1 MVGEQDEKGGLFMAT
16 TEKMLSTLNE
26 KAQNHHYK
34 QLWQKIQSKEAKI
47 GILGLGYVGLPNAVA
62 KAENGYSVIGFDLD
76 EIKVEKVNRGI
87 SYINDVTQEELKKVV
102 QHRYLQATDD
112 FSQIKEVDVV
122 HICVPTPI
130 DKYKQ
135 PDLTYVEN
143 SSLSIASHVSKGTLV
158 ILESTT
164 YPATTREYVVKAL
177 EEKGFLVGE
186 DIFVAYSPERIDPAN
201 TSFNVKNTPRIVGG
215 VTEKCTQL
223 ALEVLGGEVRAV
235 SSPEVAEMSKVFE
248 NTFRYVNIALAN
260 ELALVCERM
269 GIDVWEVINAA
280 ATKPYGF
287 MPFYPTAGVGGHCI
301 PVDPHYLSFKSKE
314 YGFNTRMIDLANEV
328 NGSMIHYTVRR
339 ILEILN
345 NENKFL
351 KDSNIVILG
360 ASYKK
365 NIGDARESAVYMLY
379 EELNTLAANVSI
391 QDNHV
396 ELIKI
401 NDRVVEVENVNYEKI
416 KQGDLVI
423 ILTDH
428 DDVDYERVEKNAQ
441 IIFDTKN
448 VYQSK
453 KNSPTYYKL

>member
-1 MVGEQDEKGGLFMAT
+1 
-16 TEKMLSTLNE
+16 
-26 KAQNHHYK
+26 
-34 QLWQKIQSKEAKI
+34 
-47 GILGLGYVGLPNAVA
+47 
-62 KAENGYSVIGFDLD
+62 
-76 EIKVEKVNRGI
+76 
-87 SYINDVTQEELKKVV
+87 
-102 QHRYLQATDD
+102 
-112 FSQIKEVDVV
+112 
-122 HICVPTPI
+122 
-130 DKYKQ
+130 
-135 PDLTYVEN
+135 
-143 SSLSIASHVSKGTLV
+143 
-158 ILESTT
+158 
-164 YPATTREYVVKAL
+164 
-177 EEKGFLVGE
+177 
-186 DIFVAYSPERIDPAN
+186 
-201 TSFNVKNTPRIVGG
+201 
-215 VTEKCTQL
+215 
-223 ALEVLGGEVRAV
+223 
-235 SSPEVAEMSKVFE
+235 
-248 NTFRYVNIALAN
+248 
-260 ELALVCERM
+260 M

-360 ASYKK
+360 AAYKK

-379 EELNTLAANVSI
+379 EELSTLAANVSI

-396 ELIKI
+396 EVIKI

-416 KQGDLVI
+416 KEGDLVI

>member
-26 KAQNHHYK
+26 KAQNHYYK

-87 SYINDVTQEELKKVV
+87 SYINDVTQEELQKVV

-112 FSQIKEVDVV
+112 FSQLKEVDVV

-164 YPATTREYVVKAL
+164 YPATTREYVVNAL

-201 TSFNVKNTPRIVGG
+201 ASFNVKNTPRIVGG

-360 ASYKK
+360 AAYKK

-379 EELNTLAANVSI
+379 EELSTLAANVSI

-396 ELIKI
+396 EVIKI

-416 KQGDLVI
+416 KEGDLVI

>member
-1 MVGEQDEKGGLFMAT
+1 MAT

-26 KAQNHHYK
+26 KTQNHHYK

-87 SYINDVTQEELKKVV
+87 SYINDVTQEELQKVV

-112 FSQIKEVDVV
+112 FSQLKEVDVV

-164 YPATTREYVVKAL
+164 YPATTREYVVNAL

-201 TSFNVKNTPRIVGG
+201 ASFNVKNTPRIVGG

-360 ASYKK
+360 AAYKK

-379 EELNTLAANVSI
+379 EELSTLAANVSI

-396 ELIKI
+396 EVIKI
-401 NDRVVEVENVNYEKI
+401 NDRIVEVENVNYEKI
-416 KQGDLVI
+416 KEGDLVI